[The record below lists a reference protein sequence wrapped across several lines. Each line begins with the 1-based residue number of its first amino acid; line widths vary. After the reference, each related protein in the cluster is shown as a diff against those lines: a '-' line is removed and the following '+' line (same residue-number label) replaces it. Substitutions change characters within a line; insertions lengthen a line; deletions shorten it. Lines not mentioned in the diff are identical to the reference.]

1 MQAHGLFAQIT
12 FWFARNHVFVGKEI
26 DGFELRQIN
35 YLRSE
40 LKQGYWAAGWSL
52 WWLPA

>member
-1 MQAHGLFAQIT
+1 MLIPQAKEAGPKG
-12 FWFARNHVFVGKEI
+12 VFVGKEI

-40 LKQGYWAAGWSL
+40 LKQGYWAPGRTP